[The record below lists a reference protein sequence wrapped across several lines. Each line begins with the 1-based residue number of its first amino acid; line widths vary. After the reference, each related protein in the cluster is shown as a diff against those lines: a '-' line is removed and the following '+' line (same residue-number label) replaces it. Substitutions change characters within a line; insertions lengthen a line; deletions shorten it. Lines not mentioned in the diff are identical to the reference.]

1 MSTEQK
7 STTSTTK
14 ASKPKSKVPKK
25 ATYRVT
31 YIRKISWGRY
41 STHVVEFKSNV
52 PFLNSNPR
60 AILEKVAR
68 LDAKINRE
76 DLQRPSK
83 AQIQI
88 STVQDVSTLI
98 PKLYRVKVW
107 DSSTLSDW
115 NDKGVYT
122 TYIKAE
128 GSSDLN

>member
-7 STTSTTK
+7 STTTK
-14 ASKPKSKVPKK
+14 AKRTPKPKVPKRI
-25 ATYRVT
+25 TLRVT
-31 YIRKISWGRY
+31 YVRKISWGRY
-41 STHVVEFKSNV
+41 STHVVEVKSNV

-60 AILEKVAR
+60 AILEKVVR
-68 LDAKINRE
+68 LDSKINRS

-88 STVQDVSTLI
+88 STVQDVSMAT
-98 PKLYRVKVW
+98 PKLYRTGVW
-107 DSSTLSDW
+107 DSSKLTDW

-122 TYIKAE
+122 AYIKAE